1 MTLDSKLGIGSTFS
15 VVIPYGV
22 TKEHNKIAQHI
33 FQCFFCLFIINTFTG
48 TAHLPPQQ
56 IKSTRKRSVEISQ
69 LGQAF
74 VEEALRWMPCAAA
87 EEQLEDA
94 TTEKQSVV

>member
-22 TKEHNKIAQHI
+22 TKEHNKEVQHR
-33 FQCFFCLFIINTFTG
+33 FQCFFIINTFTG